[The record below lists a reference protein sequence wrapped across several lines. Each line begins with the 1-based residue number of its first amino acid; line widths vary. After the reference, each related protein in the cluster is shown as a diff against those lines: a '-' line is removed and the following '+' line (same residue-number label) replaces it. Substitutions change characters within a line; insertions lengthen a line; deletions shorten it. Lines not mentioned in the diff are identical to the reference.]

1 MLTLIRGWRS
11 QGDKQEARAF
21 LVRLLQM
28 AVGFGSLLAAALFLG
43 SPQLPRLFT
52 EEANVVAMAQRV
64 LPFVALV
71 LVRP

>member
-1 MLTLIRGWRS
+1 M
-11 QGDKQEARAF
+11 
-21 LVRLLQM
+21 RLLQM
-28 AVGFGSLLAAALFLG
+28 AVGFGSLLAATLFLS

-52 EEANVVAMAQRV
+52 EEADVVAMAQRV